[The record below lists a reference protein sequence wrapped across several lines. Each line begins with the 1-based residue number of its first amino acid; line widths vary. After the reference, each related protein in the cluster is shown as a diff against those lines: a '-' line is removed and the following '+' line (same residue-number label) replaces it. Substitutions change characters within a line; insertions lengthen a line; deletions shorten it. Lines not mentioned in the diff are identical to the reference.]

1 MARNSTPVGERL
13 AELLRDANRAGLR
26 WRAIPGVSESTMSA
40 IANDPARRMADDT
53 AYAIDDGMGWQ
64 RGTAWAL
71 ATGDIAEPVPRN
83 GGGGSLSL
91 VGGIGQA
98 RPHQRGADRGEEL
111 VASERDEIAAALVR
125 IGQELVALGQRVAD
139 GPPAER

>member
-1 MARNSTPVGERL
+1 MEPNWEQLGRELEQARGSLKAAAVARAVGLSGTQLRNYERGLAKSGRPSAERL
-13 AELLRDANRAGLR
+13 
-26 WRAIPGVSESTMSA
+26 V
-40 IANDPARRMADDT
+40 
-53 AYAIDDGMGWQ
+53 
-64 RGTAWAL
+64 AL
-71 ATGDIAEPVPRN
+71 ATLYGVDAQPWLDLVGYTVPARA
-83 GGGGSLSL
+83 GGSLSL

-139 GPPAER
+139 GPPGER